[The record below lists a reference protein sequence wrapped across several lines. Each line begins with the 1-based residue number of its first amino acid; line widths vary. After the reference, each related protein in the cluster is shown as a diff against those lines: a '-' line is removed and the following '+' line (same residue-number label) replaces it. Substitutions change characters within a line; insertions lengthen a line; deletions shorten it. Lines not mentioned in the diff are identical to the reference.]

1 MLRRPTRSK
10 TEVVAP
16 KKEEEEEELRQTDRQ
31 TLLAVEWMT
40 MLLCSVW

>member
-1 MLRRPTRSK
+1 MLRRPKCSK

-16 KKEEEEEELRQTDRQ
+16 KKEEEEEALRQTDRQ

-40 MLLCSVW
+40 TLLCSVW